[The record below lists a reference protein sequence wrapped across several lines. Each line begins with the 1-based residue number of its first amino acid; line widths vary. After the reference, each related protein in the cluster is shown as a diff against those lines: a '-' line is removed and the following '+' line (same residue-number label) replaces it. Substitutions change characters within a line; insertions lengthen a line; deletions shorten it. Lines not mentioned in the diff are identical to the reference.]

1 MKAIIL
7 AAGRGSRMK
16 HLTEEH
22 PKCLIKL
29 NGKPLIDW
37 QIETIKSAGITEIAI
52 VTGYKNNLLNNR
64 GLVEFFNHRWETT
77 NMVTSLICADSW
89 LNNNDCI
96 VSYSDIFYKKSAI
109 KSLVDNKSNLAITFD
124 PNWEELWSKR
134 FGDPLLDAETF
145 KLKNNKFLAE
155 IGKPPNLLKEIEGQY
170 MGLLKFTP
178 KNDYFQIKNSKNL
191 ETITKVLFNQRRKMI
206 KKSLNSIFKNR
217 IDIAKK
223 LNLNLNLRP
232 QNLSRELYYEIT
244 REYENLIK

>member
-178 KNDYFQIKNSKNL
+178 KGWN
-191 ETITKVLFNQRRKMI
+191 
-206 KKSLNSIFKNR
+206 IFKE
-217 IDIAKK
+217 AKVNFFSEK
-223 LNLNLNLRP
+223 SDNVHMTSVLQAIIELNKENITAIPYNDVWGEFDSPEDLNHI
-232 QNLSRELYYEIT
+232 SI
-244 REYENLIK
+244 